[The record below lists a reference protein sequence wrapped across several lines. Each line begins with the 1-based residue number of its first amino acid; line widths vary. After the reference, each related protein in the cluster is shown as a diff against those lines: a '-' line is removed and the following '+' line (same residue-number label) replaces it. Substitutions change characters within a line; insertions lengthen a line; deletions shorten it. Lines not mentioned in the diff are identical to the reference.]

1 MKHSYK
7 KGLIPTFLI
16 VALVFTGAWGFTQ
29 YKIKRDYRTRLNSQ
43 YQRMFYDMKDNIE
56 TVQTSLGK
64 ALLSQSKESNIL
76 LLTQIYQQAYFA
88 QDKLAQMPVEHKDLE
103 KTSKFLNQVADYS
116 YSMIQSHINGND
128 LSDKERQNLF
138 KFKDYTQNFSGE
150 LQNIHDKIMKGRL
163 NFNIVRR
170 REDSKL
176 KKANE
181 DMLNTGL
188 SKYEEDQMT
197 QYPEL
202 IYDGPFSDK
211 VLNIKP
217 KGLGDKEVSKEEAIE
232 ITKDFLGEKKVT
244 KVTAFEEGE
253 NQKGAN
259 INAYTFSV
267 SPKNKEKEL
276 AIYIGVSKVGGKVI
290 WMENPRNVKKE
301 NISQEEAEKKALEF
315 LNEKGYKNME
325 PNYSLKY
332 GNAYL
337 FNYAYKEDDVT
348 IYTDLIKVKVA
359 FDDGEIIGFDAS
371 NYLKSHHKRD
381 IPKPAITKEEARESV
396 RQDFDIENVRLSII
410 PSRGSKEVLC
420 YEFSGKYMGSDY
432 IVYINALN
440 GKEEQI
446 LQIIKDEEGTL
457 MI

>member
-1 MKHSYK
+1 MRHKYK

-64 ALLSQSKESNIL
+64 ALLSKSKESNIL

-88 QDKLAQMPVEHKDLE
+88 QEKLSQMPVKHKDLE

-116 YSMIQSHINGND
+116 FAMIQNHVNGKD
-128 LSDKERQNLF
+128 LSDKQRQNLF
-138 KFKDYTQNFSGE
+138 KLKDYTQNFSSE
-150 LQNIHDKIMKGRL
+150 LQDIHDKIMKGRL

-232 ITKDFLGEKKVT
+232 IVKDFLGDKKVT

-253 NQKGAN
+253 NKKGAN
-259 INAYTFSV
+259 ISAYTFSV
-267 SPKNKEKEL
+267 SPKNKEKEQ
-276 AIYIGVSKVGGKVI
+276 AIYIGVSKIGGKVI
-290 WMENPRNVKKE
+290 WMENPRKIKKKE
-301 NISQEEAEKKALEF
+301 LSEKEAQKKALEF
-315 LNEKGYKNME
+315 LKEKGYENME

-332 GNAYL
+332 GDANL
-337 FNYAYKEDDVT
+337 FNYAYKDGEVT
-348 IYTDLIKVKVA
+348 VYTDLIKVKVA
-359 FDDGEIIGFDAS
+359 LDDGEVIGYDAS
-371 NYLKSHHKRD
+371 KYLKSHHKRD
-381 IPKPAITKEEARESV
+381 IPKPELTKEEAKESV
-396 RQDFDIENVRLSII
+396 RQDFDIENIRLTVI

-440 GKEEQI
+440 GREEQI
-446 LQIIKDEEGTL
+446 LQIIKDEDGTL